1 MTFSEDEKR
10 QLIEDHADYLF
21 NVAVSRLTNRE
32 LAKDFVQETFL
43 SALQHLEDFKGKS
56 AIRTWLTSILIRKII
71 DHWRKAETKYTDPA
85 SDFFEKDGH
94 WKKASGN
101 FAFSESLNHQMDKSE
116 EHQILLDCVEKLPE
130 QWKGIL
136 QAKVFEEKKSE
147 EVCKEFDVTASNLWI
162 IIHRSKLLLRKCVEK
177 IYNYHEM

>member
-1 MTFSEDEKR
+1 MILSEQEKR
-10 QLIEDHADYLF
+10 ALIEDHMDYLF
-21 NVAVSRLTNRE
+21 NVAISRINNRD

-43 SALQHLEDFKGKS
+43 SALQHINDFKEKS
-56 AIRTWLTSILIRKII
+56 SIRTWLTSILIRKII

-94 WKKASGN
+94 WKKSGGN
-101 FAFSESLNHQMDKSE
+101 FAYAENVSQQMDKE
-116 EHQILLDCVEKLPE
+116 EQQQILYDCMDKLPE

-136 QAKVFEEKKSE
+136 QSKVFEEKKTD
-147 EVCKEFDVTASNLWI
+147 EVCKEFDVSSSNLWI

-177 IYNYHEM
+177 YYL